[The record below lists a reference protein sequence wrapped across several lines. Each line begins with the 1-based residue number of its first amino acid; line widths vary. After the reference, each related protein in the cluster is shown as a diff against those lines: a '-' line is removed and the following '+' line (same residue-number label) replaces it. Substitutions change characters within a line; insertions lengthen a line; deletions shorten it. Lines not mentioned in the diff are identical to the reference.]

1 MSTNRLLK
9 KPAGRHCEQKALR
22 KRFLAQ
28 PDGQHA
34 VRRVLR
40 SQHSFSSAICV
51 YSRLPAVA
59 LAKEGSSAVKIRF
72 GSLFELISA
81 YKCSSVVK
89 IHEFD

>member
-40 SQHSFSSAICV
+40 SQHSFSSAIRV
-51 YSRLPAVA
+51 YSRPF
-59 LAKEGSSAVKIRF
+59 AVKN
-72 GSLFELISA
+72 
-81 YKCSSVVK
+81 
-89 IHEFD
+89 